1 MASSSSR
8 GAFGG
13 GRDVEYDPKNPHA
26 GRPSSAASA
35 RALMQQKSKSHWAT
49 QQAQRRQMREQEG
62 WRDNLDRSDD
72 PIYHRTFDDGS
83 MHLVSSKFRDGK
95 PVDNHGAS
103 RAAHVPHAHSHTAK
117 RIGVSK

>member
-35 RALMQQKSKSHWAT
+35 RALMQQKS
-49 QQAQRRQMREQEG
+49 AQPDWERRCVVLIMR
-62 WRDNLDRSDD
+62 RNHDD
-72 PIYHRTFDDGS
+72 EIGVPPRGGS
-83 MHLVSSKFRDGK
+83 MR
-95 PVDNHGAS
+95 
-103 RAAHVPHAHSHTAK
+103 T
-117 RIGVSK
+117 